1 MKGLPKQYDPMIL
14 GLESSG
20 IQLTAD
26 IVKAKI
32 LQDVKVSSEK
42 QTVEAFLGNSKSTTK
57 RSSVKSNVQCYRCKK
72 MGHFASQCSNQ
83 FSDKKQEKS
92 KNSGHATFFAAFNAC
107 QTSTAAE
114 EEWIFDSG
122 ATSHLC
128 RNRNLL
134 VDAENVSSS
143 INVANNTAV
152 PVVAKGSVNVS
163 ADVGASTCAISMN
176 DVLYVPE
183 LAVNLLS
190 VSKMC
195 QKGYTVTFRKQTCK
209 VISPSNKLVAIG
221 QESGGLYRLKR
232 SPGSLVN
239 MVSRMEDNFKLWHRR
254 LCHMSVGCMKRLE
267 TMASGFEFR
276 VTDGMQCVPCIQ
288 GKHHRHPFNIK
299 GQRADRVLE
308 LIHSDLCG
316 PMETAS
322 IGGNRYFITFID
334 DSSRK
339 AFVYFLKSKTEVFE
353 TFKHFKSYAE
363 NQTGEK
369 IKRIRSDNGREY
381 MNREMKLFLCQAG
394 IHHETSAPYTP
405 EQNGLAERMNRT
417 IVEKARSMLCDAN
430 LPKRFWAEAVA
441 TASYVIN
448 RSPTMGLRM
457 TPHEAFTGRRPNLA
471 HLRIFGAK
479 VMCHVPKERR
489 QKWDAKSDSGI
500 FMGYSSSSKAY
511 RVYNSKTKKV
521 IVSRDVI
528 FVDECAK
535 NRVSEF
541 EESSTEVSLG
551 EFHFQPVVQDQE
563 VESLET
569 NGARNDDNDSE
580 YDDAIGDQ
588 AEAIEH
594 HEPQIEDPQK
604 LVRRSERE
612 RIIPGK
618 YRDFVMSC
626 NAAVKSP
633 DESCTVVPA
642 MLNEPITYQEA
653 NSCEDSSRWKDAMK
667 SEYDALLENRTWD
680 LTSLPAGRKP
690 LRSKWVYTVKTNAD
704 GSVER

>member
-1 MKGLPKQYDPMIL
+1 MANPKLAGSFSLPLREILRGSENYSSWSFATKMVLIKEKTWCAVKEPAEGEPAVSEETSMQALATICLSIDSSIYGLVRDAKNAKQAWDNLKNTYEHSGSTRKIGLLRRLTGIRLVGAERDEDIICQTTQQYVNELFTTSHQLAEVGFKVDDDWLASLLMKGLPKQYDPMIL

-471 HLRIFGAK
+471 
-479 VMCHVPKERR
+479 
-489 QKWDAKSDSGI
+489 
-500 FMGYSSSSKAY
+500 
-511 RVYNSKTKKV
+511 
-521 IVSRDVI
+521 
-528 FVDECAK
+528 
-535 NRVSEF
+535 
-541 EESSTEVSLG
+541 
-551 EFHFQPVVQDQE
+551 
-563 VESLET
+563 
-569 NGARNDDNDSE
+569 
-580 YDDAIGDQ
+580 
-588 AEAIEH
+588 
-594 HEPQIEDPQK
+594 
-604 LVRRSERE
+604 
-612 RIIPGK
+612 
-618 YRDFVMSC
+618 
-626 NAAVKSP
+626 
-633 DESCTVVPA
+633 
-642 MLNEPITYQEA
+642 
-653 NSCEDSSRWKDAMK
+653 
-667 SEYDALLENRTWD
+667 
-680 LTSLPAGRKP
+680 
-690 LRSKWVYTVKTNAD
+690 
-704 GSVER
+704 